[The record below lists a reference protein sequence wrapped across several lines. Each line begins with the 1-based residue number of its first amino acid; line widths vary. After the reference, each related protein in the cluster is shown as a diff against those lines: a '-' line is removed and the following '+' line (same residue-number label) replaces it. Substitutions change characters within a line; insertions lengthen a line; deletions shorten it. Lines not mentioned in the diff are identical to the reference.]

1 MQSLT
6 FWQKLYVPE
15 ILRGMAV
22 TTRHFVIERVGA
34 TPYGHATVP

>member
-22 TTRHFVIERVGA
+22 TTRHFVVNLLGNHTV
-34 TPYGHATVP
+34 TPTVP